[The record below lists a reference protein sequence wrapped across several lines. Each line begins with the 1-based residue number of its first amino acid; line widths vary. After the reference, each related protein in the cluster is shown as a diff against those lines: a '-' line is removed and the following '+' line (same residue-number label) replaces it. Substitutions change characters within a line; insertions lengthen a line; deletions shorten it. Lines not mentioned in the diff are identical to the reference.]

1 MVDYEFQ
8 ARRIGRMSD
17 YIDRRTATLGL
28 HMACLEQQAR
38 ELRRDAENMR
48 CVVIGDSVD
57 DPARM
62 AEGTERLLGA
72 LRRLASCMEAVACAR
87 TVLHVFE
94 NVDKD
99 KLRDENADMDGTCQ
113 WRQADTV
120 CGNPTVE
127 DTRWCAEHVDRWNG
141 VRHLTG
147 DDESQADDNTTPYV
161 CRPRVPVWSCVGSDG
176 RDC

>member
-48 CVVIGDSVD
+48 RVVIGDSVD
-57 DPARM
+57 SPAHM
-62 AEGTERLLGA
+62 AKDTERLLAA
-72 LRRLASCMEAVACAR
+72 LRRLESCMEAAACAR

-94 NVDKD
+94 N
-99 KLRDENADMDGTCQ
+99 ADTDGTCQ
-113 WRQADTV
+113 WRQTDTA
-120 CGNPTVE
+120 CGDTTVE
-127 DTRWCAEHVDRWNG
+127 YTRWCAEHIDRWNG

-147 DDESQADDNTTPYV
+147 DDESQADDDTIP
-161 CRPRVPVWSCVGSDG
+161 
-176 RDC
+176 

>member
-38 ELRRDAENMR
+38 ELRRDAEK
-48 CVVIGDSVD
+48 
-57 DPARM
+57 
-62 AEGTERLLGA
+62 
-72 LRRLASCMEAVACAR
+72 ACAR

-99 KLRDENADMDGTCQ
+99 NLRDENADTDGTCQ
-113 WRQADTV
+113 WRQTDTA
-120 CGNPTVE
+120 CGDTTVE
-127 DTRWCAEHVDRWNG
+127 YTRWCAEHIDRWNG

-147 DDESQADDNTTPYV
+147 DDESQADDDTIP
-161 CRPRVPVWSCVGSDG
+161 
-176 RDC
+176 

>member
-48 CVVIGDSVD
+48 RVVIGDSVD
-57 DPARM
+57 SPAHM
-62 AEGTERLLGA
+62 AKDTERLLAA
-72 LRRLASCMEAVACAR
+72 LRRLESCMKAAACAR

-99 KLRDENADMDGTCQ
+99 NLRDENADTDGTCQ
-113 WRQADTV
+113 WRQTDTA
-120 CGNPTVE
+120 CGDTTVE
-127 DTRWCAEHVDRWNG
+127 YTRWCAEHIDRWNG

-147 DDESQADDNTTPYV
+147 DDESQADDDTIP
-161 CRPRVPVWSCVGSDG
+161 
-176 RDC
+176 

>member
-1 MVDYEFQ
+1 MH
-8 ARRIGRMSD
+8 G
-17 YIDRRTATLGL
+17 
-28 HMACLEQQAR
+28 
-38 ELRRDAENMR
+38 
-48 CVVIGDSVD
+48 
-57 DPARM
+57 
-62 AEGTERLLGA
+62 
-72 LRRLASCMEAVACAR
+72 AVACAR

>member
-28 HMACLEQQAR
+28 HMAK
-38 ELRRDAENMR
+38 D
-48 CVVIGDSVD
+48 
-57 DPARM
+57 
-62 AEGTERLLGA
+62 TERLLAA
-72 LRRLASCMEAVACAR
+72 LRRLESCMEAAACAR

-99 KLRDENADMDGTCQ
+99 NLRDENADTDGTCQ
-113 WRQADTV
+113 WRQTDTA
-120 CGNPTVE
+120 CGDTTVE
-127 DTRWCAEHVDRWNG
+127 YTRWCAEHIDRWNG

-147 DDESQADDNTTPYV
+147 DDESQADDDTIP
-161 CRPRVPVWSCVGSDG
+161 
-176 RDC
+176 

>member
-1 MVDYEFQ
+1 MGGEGEDGAMVNYEFQ

-38 ELRRDAENMR
+38 GLRRDAENMR
-48 CVVIGDSVD
+48 RVVIGDSVD
-57 DPARM
+57 DPAHM
-62 AEGTERLLGA
+62 AKDTERLLAA
-72 LRRLASCMEAVACAR
+72 LRRLESCMEAAACAR

-99 KLRDENADMDGTCQ
+99 KLRDENADTDGTCQ
-113 WRQADTV
+113 WRQTDTA
-120 CGNPTVE
+120 CGDPTVE
-127 DTRWCAEHVDRWNG
+127 DTRWCAEHIDRWNG

-147 DDESQADDNTTPYV
+147 DDESQADDDTTQ
-161 CRPRVPVWSCVGSDG
+161 
-176 RDC
+176 

>member
-8 ARRIGRMSD
+8 ASRIGRMSD

-62 AEGTERLLGA
+62 AGGHGTAPGRVETIGIMHGGRGMRADRPACLRERG
-72 LRRLASCMEAVACAR
+72 
-87 TVLHVFE
+87 
-94 NVDKD
+94 
-99 KLRDENADMDGTCQ
+99 
-113 WRQADTV
+113 
-120 CGNPTVE
+120 
-127 DTRWCAEHVDRWNG
+127 
-141 VRHLTG
+141 
-147 DDESQADDNTTPYV
+147 
-161 CRPRVPVWSCVGSDG
+161 
-176 RDC
+176 